1 MDPKESAHKMFHC
14 SVSTAVIT
22 LSLFNASH
30 TAVIP
35 FLSLPRLHIDDDVK
49 MKKNHCSSLLV
60 AFIIREEIRMDAGGG
75 G

>member
-1 MDPKESAHKMFHC
+1 MFHC

-22 LSLFNASH
+22 LSLFNGSH

-49 MKKNHCSSLLV
+49 MKQNHCSSLLV
-60 AFIIREEIRMDAGGG
+60 AFIIREEIRRDAGGG